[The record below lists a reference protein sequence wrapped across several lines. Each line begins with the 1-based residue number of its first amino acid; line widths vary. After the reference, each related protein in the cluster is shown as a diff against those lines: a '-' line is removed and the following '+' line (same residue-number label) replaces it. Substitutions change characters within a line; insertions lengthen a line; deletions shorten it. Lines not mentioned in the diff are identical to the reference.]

1 VDMTVPEY
9 YCNARKEILGLLPPD
24 ADKILEIGCGAGAT
38 LSFIKS
44 IGKCRWVG
52 GIELVPEAAKRAGEQ
67 LDWLLEGDVEQLEI
81 PLENGSVDVILCLDV
96 LEHLVDPWTIISR
109 LHRKLKLGG
118 SLIASIPNVRNL
130 KIILPL
136 LIRGT
141 WTYEDSG
148 LLDRTHLRFFTK
160 SSAREL
166 VECSGLLV
174 DRIETTGMFGKV
186 AIANSI
192 TLKLFEELFAVQYLI
207 RAGREK

>member
-1 VDMTVPEY
+1 
-9 YCNARKEILGLLPPD
+9 LPPD